1 MYLRIVTM
9 SMLQNNYNGISIQ
22 VGLSGYS
29 FRLWNAGKMTAA
41 SGWLSSDRIFTTP
54 EFQRRYDDVAVSV
67 FTPKVALVPAQFFSP
82 ERAKE
87 LLDDVVNIG
96 VNDTVEFVD
105 VPHLASVLVY
115 SNVIGET
122 LSKVISETVLKL
134 DGSKA
139 RLLPEMYYILEQ
151 LPSLKE
157 YNKILASY
165 MDGVLYLVIAQGK
178 TLLLCNSFHA
188 PDFTT
193 AEYFIFMAMKKLQ
206 LNPEVSTIS
215 FRTPLSEDD
224 EMSLYR
230 YFKSVDQI

>member
-1 MYLRIVTM
+1 MHLRIMTM

-29 FRLWNAGKMTAA
+29 FRLWNAGQMTSA
-41 SGWLSSDRIFTTP
+41 SGWLSSERIFTTP
-54 EFQRRYDDVAVSV
+54 EFQRRYDEVAVSV
-67 FTPKVALVPAQFFSP
+67 FTPKVALVPEHFFSP

-96 VNDTVEFVD
+96 VNDTVEFVE

-115 SNVIGET
+115 SNAIGET
-122 LSKVISETVLKL
+122 LSRVISETVLKL

-151 LPSLKE
+151 LPSMKE

>member
-1 MYLRIVTM
+1 
-9 SMLQNNYNGISIQ
+9 
-22 VGLSGYS
+22 
-29 FRLWNAGKMTAA
+29 MTSA
-41 SGWLSSDRIFTTP
+41 SGWLSSERIFTTP
-54 EFQRRYDDVAVSV
+54 EFQRRYDEVAVSV

-96 VNDTVEFVD
+96 VNDTVEFVE

-115 SNVIGET
+115 SNAIGET

-151 LPSLKE
+151 LPFMKE

>member
-1 MYLRIVTM
+1 MHLRIMTM

-29 FRLWNAGKMTAA
+29 FRLWNAGQMTSA
-41 SGWLSSDRIFTTP
+41 SGWLSSERIFTTP
-54 EFQRRYDDVAVSV
+54 EFQRRYDEVAVSV

-96 VNDTVEFVD
+96 VNDTVEFVE

-115 SNVIGET
+115 SNAIGET
-122 LSKVISETVLKL
+122 LSRVISETVLKL

-157 YNKILASY
+157 YNKVLASY

>member
-1 MYLRIVTM
+1 MHLRIMTM

-29 FRLWNAGKMTAA
+29 FRLWNAGQMTSA
-41 SGWLSSDRIFTTP
+41 SGWLSSERIFTTP
-54 EFQRRYDDVAVSV
+54 EFQRRYDEVAVSV

-96 VNDTVEFVD
+96 VNDTVEFVE
-105 VPHLASVLVY
+105 VPHRASVLVY
-115 SNVIGET
+115 SNAIGET

>member
-1 MYLRIVTM
+1 
-9 SMLQNNYNGISIQ
+9 
-22 VGLSGYS
+22 
-29 FRLWNAGKMTAA
+29 MTSA
-41 SGWLSSDRIFTTP
+41 SGWLSSERIFTTP
-54 EFQRRYDDVAVSV
+54 EFQRRYDEVAVSV

-96 VNDTVEFVD
+96 VNDTVEFVE
-105 VPHLASVLVY
+105 VSHLASVLVY
-115 SNVIGET
+115 SNAIGET
-122 LSKVISETVLKL
+122 LSRVISETVLKL

-206 LNPEVSTIS
+206 LNIEMSSVY
-215 FRTPLSEDD
+215 FRTPLTEDQ
-224 EMSLYR
+224 ELSLYR
-230 YFKSVDQI
+230 YFMNVEHLV

>member
-1 MYLRIVTM
+1 
-9 SMLQNNYNGISIQ
+9 
-22 VGLSGYS
+22 
-29 FRLWNAGKMTAA
+29 MTSA
-41 SGWLSSDRIFTTP
+41 SGWLSSERIFTTP
-54 EFQRRYDDVAVSV
+54 EFQRRYDEVAVSV

-96 VNDTVEFVD
+96 VNDTVEFVE

-115 SNVIGET
+115 SNAIGET

-151 LPSLKE
+151 LPSMKE

>member
-1 MYLRIVTM
+1 MHLRIMTM

-29 FRLWNAGKMTAA
+29 FRLWNAGQMTSA
-41 SGWLSSDRIFTTP
+41 SGWLSSERIFTTP
-54 EFQRRYDDVAVSV
+54 EFQRRYDEVAVSV

-96 VNDTVEFVD
+96 VNDTVEFVE

-115 SNVIGET
+115 SNAIGET

-134 DGSKA
+134 DGTKA

>member
-1 MYLRIVTM
+1 MHLRIMTM

-29 FRLWNAGKMTAA
+29 FRLWNAGQMTSA
-41 SGWLSSDRIFTTP
+41 SGWLSSERIFTTP
-54 EFQRRYDDVAVSV
+54 EFQRRYDEVAVSV

-96 VNDTVEFVD
+96 VNDTVEFVE

-115 SNVIGET
+115 SNAIGET
-122 LSKVISETVLKL
+122 LSRVISETVLKL

-151 LPSLKE
+151 LPSMKE

-165 MDGVLYLVIAQGK
+165 MDGVLYLVIAQ
-178 TLLLCNSFHA
+178 C
-188 PDFTT
+188 
-193 AEYFIFMAMKKLQ
+193 
-206 LNPEVSTIS
+206 
-215 FRTPLSEDD
+215 
-224 EMSLYR
+224 
-230 YFKSVDQI
+230 